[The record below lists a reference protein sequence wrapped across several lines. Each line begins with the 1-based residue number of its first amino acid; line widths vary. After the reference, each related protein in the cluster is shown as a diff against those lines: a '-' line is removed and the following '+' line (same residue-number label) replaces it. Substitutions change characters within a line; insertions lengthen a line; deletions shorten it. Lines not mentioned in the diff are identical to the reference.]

1 MRRRQRPLYSE
12 RMQPA
17 PDMFV
22 LFTDFGSRGPYVGQ
36 MKAVLAAGADLPIV
50 DLMHDAPAFDP
61 RASAYLLR
69 AFAAPL
75 PPQSVLVAVVDPGV
89 GSQRRA
95 IAACADGRWLVGP
108 DNGLLA
114 PLLQEAREVEVWALE
129 VDEDAA
135 ATFHGRDV
143 FAPAAVSIANGYAP
157 GPDTLNPAD
166 LVGMDWP
173 ADESQVIYVDD
184 YGNVMTGLRGS
195 RVPSMALLCAKGHR
209 VRRANTFSDVP
220 RGEAFWYVNSSG
232 LVEVAVN
239 QGSAHERLGLVPGT
253 PVALEV

>member
-1 MRRRQRPLYSE
+1 
-12 RMQPA
+12 MQTA
-17 PDMFV
+17 PEMFV
-22 LFTDFGSRGPYVGQ
+22 LFTDFGFRGPYVGQ
-36 MKAVLAAGADLPIV
+36 MKAVLTSGADLPVV

-69 AFAAPL
+69 AFAA
-75 PPQSVLVAVVDPGV
+75 SVPRASVIVAVVDPGV

-95 IAACADGRWLVGP
+95 IAAQADGRWLVGP

-114 PLLQEAREVEVWALE
+114 PLLQEARDVTVWTLD
-129 VDEDAA
+129 VGEDAA

-143 FAPAAVSIANGYAP
+143 FAPAAVKVANGFAP
-157 GPDTLNPAD
+157 GAETVSAAG
-166 LVGMDWP
+166 LVGQDWP
-173 ADESQVIYVDD
+173 SDESQVIYVDD

-195 RVPSMALLCAKGHR
+195 RVPGQALLCARGHR
-209 VRRANTFSDVP
+209 IRRANTFSDVP
-220 RGEAFWYVNSSG
+220 RGEPFWYVNSSG

-239 QGSAHERLGLVPGT
+239 QGSARDRLNLTPGT